1 MIGKRLLFSIALRIF
16 KRDWRRDDLLN
27 LIFSMAIAM
36 ASVSVIYLIIDRVES
51 ATNQQAS
58 QMLGADLVITSPKPI
73 DTSWLDKSKE
83 QNLTR
88 AEIVEFVSVLSA
100 NDQLQ
105 LSAVK
110 AISDNYPLKGRI
122 EIADTP
128 YDEAR
133 VVSGHP
139 SKGQIWIE
147 PRILT
152 VLNAQKGQ
160 KLELGYTDLEID
172 GTIMLQPGQGST
184 LFNIAPTAIIGLQDL
199 AATKVIQPGSR
210 VTYRYLFVGEKNN
223 IAAFEQWIKPQLD
236 TSQRL
241 VTVFDESPMAG
252 SAISRSKKYIS
263 LSGLLTLILLGVAIA
278 MSANRYATRQF
289 DMSALMRCFGMNN
302 NQVLSIFLII
312 LLMVSLVGIGIGALL
327 GLFFQSFMVNWLAEL
342 FGENLPPADISV
354 LLLPMLT
361 SFILLLGFAMPSLI
375 QLKSVPPM
383 RVLRRQLEP
392 MKASAWS
399 IYGLAAISMIAVM
412 YVQMQDIKLLASVFA
427 GLLFM
432 AAIFALLSKLFTL
445 LIRRLSVSK
454 NAAINYSLRQ
464 LDANKGVT
472 MLHLLAFSS
481 TVFVIALVVIIRTEL
496 MSKWQQSLAEDA
508 PNHFMV
514 NIAAED
520 APEIDKFLSKNK
532 VKSTETYP
540 MVRGRVV
547 QINHQ
552 DIKDVLSEKALQH
565 NSLKRELN
573 MTWTAALPKG
583 NKVVAGQWGWS
594 ENKTDPQG
602 SQNSFAELSHEPSP
616 ELSQR
621 ALEEPKSSLDPAQL
635 IKLIHTIS
643 IEDKMADTL
652 GLKLGDSLTFK
663 VGDESWSAQITSFRS
678 IDWQTFTPNFY
689 IIADPGSLNAFA
701 PTYINSF
708 YLAKDKK
715 KLVTDLTN
723 QHPTAIIIELDRI
736 FEEIRQIINKV
747 SSAIELIMVF
757 VVGAGFALLWAAME
771 HTFSQKLHQSAILRT
786 LGASRRFI
794 ATSFRFEFLWLAIL
808 SSFVA
813 ISCIELVSYFLY
825 RQIFNIEFEFHF
837 ALWWQLPVGL
847 FLMMMLASW
856 RGVNRVTTP
865 APLSLLK

>member
-1 MIGKRLLFSIALRIF
+1 MIGKGLLLSIALRIF
-16 KRDWRRDDLLN
+16 RRDWRRGDLLN
-27 LIFSMAIAM
+27 LIFAMAIAM

-58 QMLGADLVITSPKPI
+58 QMLGADLVITSPKPV
-73 DTSWLDKSKE
+73 DADWLKKAEE

-110 AISDNYPLKGRI
+110 AVSDNYPLKGRI

-128 YDEAR
+128 YSKAK
-133 VVSGHP
+133 VVVGHP
-139 SKGQIWIE
+139 GKGHIWIE
-147 PRILT
+147 PRILA
-152 VLNAQKGQ
+152 VLNAKKGQ
-160 KLELGYTDLEID
+160 KLELGYTDLEIN

-184 LFNIAPTAIIGLQDL
+184 LFNIAPTAIIGIQDL

-210 VTYRYLFVGEKNN
+210 VSYRYLFVGQKQD
-223 IAAFEQWIKPQLD
+223 IAAFEKWLEPQLD

-241 VTVFDESPMAG
+241 VSIFDESPMAG
-252 SAISRSKKYIS
+252 SAITRSKKYIS
-263 LSGLLTLILLGVAIA
+263 LSGLLTLVLLGVAIA

-302 NQVLSIFLII
+302 NQVLSIFLFI
-312 LLMVSLVGIGIGALL
+312 LLMVSLVGIGIGALI
-327 GLFFQSFMVNWLAEL
+327 GIIFQSLMVDWLAEL
-342 FGENLPPADISV
+342 FGENLPAADFTV
-354 LLLPMLT
+354 LLFPMLT

-399 IYGLAAISMIAVM
+399 IYGLAGIALIAVM
-412 YVQMQDIKLLASVFA
+412 YIQMQDIKLLASVFL
-427 GLLFM
+427 GLVVM
-432 AAIFALLSKLFTL
+432 ASIFALLSKLFTF
-445 LIRRLSVSK
+445 LIRYLSVSK
-454 NAAINYSLRQ
+454 NAAVNYSLRQ

-496 MSKWQQSLAEDA
+496 MSKWQQSLGEYA

-514 NIAAED
+514 NIAASE
-520 APEIDKFLSKNK
+520 APQIDEFLSKHQI
-532 VKSTETYP
+532 KSTETYP

-547 QINHQ
+547 QINFQ
-552 DIKDVLSEKALQH
+552 DIKDVLTEKALQH
-565 NSLKRELN
+565 NSLNRELN

-583 NKVVAGQWGWS
+583 NKIVKGVWDEAVSVPKGMDDGDKPIAAKLLKTNSMATSPVA
-594 ENKTDPQG
+594 
-602 SQNSFAELSHEPSP
+602 
-616 ELSQR
+616 
-621 ALEEPKSSLDPAQL
+621 
-635 IKLIHTIS
+635 TIS
-643 IEDKMADTL
+643 IEDKMAETL

-663 VGDESWSAQITSFRS
+663 VGADSWSAEITSFRS

-689 IIADPGSLNAFA
+689 IIANPGSLDDFA

-708 YLAKDKK
+708 FLPKDKK
-715 KLVTDLTN
+715 KLVADLTN

-736 FEEIRQIINKV
+736 FEEIRQIIDKV

-757 VVGAGFALLWAAME
+757 VVGAGVALLWAAME

-808 SSFVA
+808 SSLVA

-825 RQIFNIEFEFHF
+825 QQIFNIEFEFHF
-837 ALWWQLPVGL
+837 SLWWQLPAGL

-856 RGVNRVTTP
+856 RGVNRVTSP

>member
-1 MIGKRLLFSIALRIF
+1 MISKRLLLSIALRIF
-16 KRDWRRDDLLN
+16 RRDWRRGDLLN
-27 LIFSMAIAM
+27 LIFAMAIAM

-58 QMLGADLVITSPKPI
+58 QVLGADLVITSPKPV
-73 DTSWLDKSKE
+73 DVNWLDKAS
-83 QNLTR
+83 QQDLTR

-139 SKGQIWIE
+139 DKGRIWIE
-147 PRILT
+147 PRILS

-160 KLELGYTDLEID
+160 KLELGYTDLKID

-210 VTYRYLFVGEKNN
+210 VNYRYLFIGDKQN
-223 IAAFEQWIKPQLD
+223 IAAFEQWIKPQLN

-241 VTVFDESPMAG
+241 VTIFDESPMAG

-327 GLFFQSFMVNWLAEL
+327 GLVFQSFMVNWLAEL

-427 GLLFM
+427 GLAFM

-454 NAAINYSLRQ
+454 NAAVNYSLRQ

-472 MLHLLAFSS
+472 MLHLLAFST
-481 TVFVIALVVIIRTEL
+481 TVFVIALVVIVRTEL
-496 MSKWQQSLAEDA
+496 MSKWQQSLGEDA

-514 NIAAED
+514 NIAASE
-520 APEIDKFLSKNK
+520 APEVEQFLNSHQI
-532 VKSTETYP
+532 KSTETYP

-583 NKVVAGQWGWS
+583 NKVVAGQWSWPDLGLPDFAS
-594 ENKTDPQG
+594 PDMG
-602 SQNSFAELSHEPSP
+602 SQSNRP
-616 ELSQR
+616 EAKPVSEVGGLKPT
-621 ALEEPKSSLDPAQL
+621 A
-635 IKLIHTIS
+635 TIS
-643 IEDKMADTL
+643 IEDKMAETL
-652 GLKLGDSLTFK
+652 GLELGDSLTFK

-689 IIADPGSLNAFA
+689 IIANPGSLDSFA

-715 KLVTDLTN
+715 KLVADLTN

-837 ALWWQLPVGL
+837 ALWWQLPAGL

>member
-1 MIGKRLLFSIALRIF
+1 MIDKGLLLSIALRIF
-16 KRDWRRDDLLN
+16 RRDWRRGDLLN
-27 LIFSMAIAM
+27 LIFAMAIAM

-58 QMLGADLVITSPKPI
+58 QVLGADLVITSPKPI
-73 DTSWLDKSKE
+73 NANWLEKATE
-83 QNLTR
+83 QNLIK

-100 NDQLQ
+100 NEQLQ

-110 AISDNYPLKGRI
+110 AVSDNYPLKGRI

-128 YDEAR
+128 YSKAR
-133 VVSGHP
+133 VVRGHP
-139 SKGQIWIE
+139 EKGQIWIE
-147 PRILT
+147 PRILA
-152 VLNAQKGQ
+152 VLDAEKGQ
-160 KLELGYTDLEID
+160 KLELGYTDLQIE

-210 VTYRYLFVGEKNN
+210 VTYRYLFVGQKQDV
-223 IAAFEQWIKPQLD
+223 AAFEKWIEPQLD

-241 VTVFDESPMAG
+241 VSIFDESPMAG
-252 SAISRSKKYIS
+252 SAITRSKKYIS
-263 LSGLLTLILLGVAIA
+263 LSGLLTLVLLGVAIA

-302 NQVLSIFLII
+302 NQVLSIFLFI

-327 GLFFQSFMVNWLAEL
+327 GIVFQSLMVDWLAGL
-342 FGENLPPADISV
+342 FGENLPAADFTV
-354 LLLPMLT
+354 LLFPMLI
-361 SFILLLGFAMPSLI
+361 SFILLIGFAMPSLI

-399 IYGLAAISMIAVM
+399 IYGLAGIALIAVM
-412 YVQMQDIKLLASVFA
+412 YIQMQDLKLLASVFA
-427 GLLFM
+427 GLIVM
-432 AAIFALLSKLFTL
+432 ASIFALLSKLFTF

-454 NAAINYSLRQ
+454 NAAVNYSLRQ

-496 MSKWQQSLAEDA
+496 MTKWQQSLGENA

-514 NIAAED
+514 NIAASE
-520 APEIDKFLSKNK
+520 APQIDEFLSQHL
-532 VKSTETYP
+532 VESTETYP

-547 QINHQ
+547 EVNHK
-552 DIKDVLSEKALQH
+552 DIKDVLSETALQH
-565 NSLKRELN
+565 NSLNRELN
-573 MTWTAALPKG
+573 MTWTSAIPKG
-583 NKVVAGQWGWS
+583 NKIVSGDWLSAESGLGA
-594 ENKTDPQG
+594 DPK
-602 SQNSFAELSHEPSP
+602 ELADDSTSAAPGTS
-616 ELSQR
+616 
-621 ALEEPKSSLDPAQL
+621 A
-635 IKLIHTIS
+635 TIS
-643 IEDKMADTL
+643 IEDKMAETL
-652 GLKLGDSLTFK
+652 GLKLGDTLTFK
-663 VGDESWSAQITSFRS
+663 IGAESWSAKITSFRS

-689 IIADPGSLNAFA
+689 IIANSGSLDEFA

-708 YLAKDKK
+708 YLPKDKK
-715 KLVTDLTN
+715 KLVADLTN

-736 FEEIRQIINKV
+736 FEEIRQIIEKV

-808 SSFVA
+808 SSLVA

-825 RQIFNIEFEFHF
+825 QQIFNIDFEFHF
-837 ALWWQLPVGL
+837 ALWWQLPGGL

-856 RGVNRVTTP
+856 RGVNRVTSP

>member
-1 MIGKRLLFSIALRIF
+1 MIGKRLLLLIAIRIF
-16 KRDWRRDDLLN
+16 RRDWRRGDLLN
-27 LIFSMAIAM
+27 LIFAMAIAM

-73 DTSWLDKSKE
+73 DDDWLEKAVA
-83 QNLTR
+83 QNLIR
-88 AEIVEFVSVLSA
+88 AEMVEFVSVLSA
-100 NDQLQ
+100 NEQLQ

-110 AISDNYPLKGRI
+110 AVSDNYPLKGRI

-128 YDEAR
+128 YSKAKAVR
-133 VVSGHP
+133 GHP
-139 SKGQIWIE
+139 SKGKIWVA
-147 PRILT
+147 PKILA
-152 VLNAQKGQ
+152 VLNAEKGQ

-184 LFNIAPTAIIGLQDL
+184 LFNIAPTAMIGLQDIAL
-199 AATKVIQPGSR
+199 TKVIQPGSR
-210 VTYRYLFVGEKNN
+210 VSYRYLFVGQKQDIVLFEK
-223 IAAFEQWIKPQLD
+223 WIEPRIE

-241 VTVFDESPMAG
+241 VSILDESPMAG
-252 SAISRSKKYIS
+252 SAITRSKKYIS
-263 LSGLLTLILLGVAIA
+263 LSGLLTLVLLGVAIA

-302 NQVLSIFLII
+302 NQVLSIFLLI

-327 GLFFQSFMVNWLAEL
+327 GIIFQSLMIDWLVEL
-342 FGENLPPADISV
+342 FGENLPVADFTV
-354 LLLPMLT
+354 LLFPMLT
-361 SFILLLGFAMPSLI
+361 SFILLLGFAMPSFI

-392 MKASAWS
+392 MKANAWS
-399 IYGLAAISMIAVM
+399 IYGLAGLALIAVM
-412 YVQMQDIKLLASVFA
+412 YIQIQDLKLLASVFA
-427 GLLFM
+427 GLIIM
-432 AAIFALLSKLFTL
+432 ASIFALLSKLLTL
-445 LIRRLSVSK
+445 LIRRLSVTK

-481 TVFVIALVVIIRTEL
+481 TVFVMALVVIIRTEL
-496 MSKWQQSLAEDA
+496 MAKWQQSLGEDA

-514 NIAAED
+514 NIAASEV
-520 APEIDKFLSKNK
+520 PQIDEFLSKHQI
-532 VKSTETYP
+532 KSTESYP

-552 DIKDVLSEKALQH
+552 DIKEVLTEKALQH
-565 NSLKRELN
+565 NSLNRELN
-573 MTWTAALPKG
+573 MTWTDFLPKG
-583 NKVVAGQWGWS
+583 NKIVGGKWRPSATHSGVVMK
-594 ENKTDPQG
+594 NDPKQI
-602 SQNSFAELSHEPSP
+602 A
-616 ELSQR
+616 
-621 ALEEPKSSLDPAQL
+621 
-635 IKLIHTIS
+635 TIS
-643 IEDKMADTL
+643 IENKMAETL
-652 GLKLGDSLTFK
+652 GLELGDSLTFK
-663 VGDESWSAQITSFRS
+663 IGADSWSAQITSFRS

-689 IIADPGSLNAFA
+689 IIANPGSLDDFA

-708 YLAKDKK
+708 YLAKNKK

-723 QHPTAIIIELDRI
+723 KHPTAIIVELDRI
-736 FEEIRQIINKV
+736 FEEIRQIIEKV

-808 SSFVA
+808 SSLVA
-813 ISCIELVSYFLY
+813 ISCIEWVSYFLY
-825 RQIFNIEFEFHF
+825 EQIFNIEFEFHF
-837 ALWWQLPVGL
+837 DLWWQLTGGL

-856 RGVNRVTTP
+856 RGVNRVTSP

>member
-1 MIGKRLLFSIALRIF
+1 
-16 KRDWRRDDLLN
+16 
-27 LIFSMAIAM
+27 
-36 ASVSVIYLIIDRVES
+36 
-51 ATNQQAS
+51 
-58 QMLGADLVITSPKPI
+58 
-73 DTSWLDKSKE
+73 
-83 QNLTR
+83 
-88 AEIVEFVSVLSA
+88 
-100 NDQLQ
+100 
-105 LSAVK
+105 
-110 AISDNYPLKGRI
+110 
-122 EIADTP
+122 
-128 YDEAR
+128 
-133 VVSGHP
+133 
-139 SKGQIWIE
+139 
-147 PRILT
+147 
-152 VLNAQKGQ
+152 VLNAKKGQ

-210 VTYRYLFVGEKNN
+210 VSYRYLFVGQKQD
-223 IAAFEQWIKPQLD
+223 IAAFEKWIEPQLD

-241 VTVFDESPMAG
+241 VSIFDESPMAG
-252 SAISRSKKYIS
+252 SAITRSKKYIS
-263 LSGLLTLILLGVAIA
+263 LSGLLTLVLLGVAIA

-302 NQVLSIFLII
+302 NQVLSIFLFI

-327 GLFFQSFMVNWLAEL
+327 GIIFQSLMVDWLAEL
-342 FGENLPPADISV
+342 FGENLPAADFSV
-354 LLLPMLT
+354 LLFPMLT

-399 IYGLAAISMIAVM
+399 IYGLAGIALIAVM
-412 YVQMQDIKLLASVFA
+412 YIQMQDLKLLASVFI
-427 GLLFM
+427 GLIVM
-432 AAIFALLSKLFTL
+432 ASIFALLSKLFTI

-454 NAAINYSLRQ
+454 NAAVNYSLRQ

-496 MSKWQQSLAEDA
+496 MTKWQQSLGEDA

-514 NIAAED
+514 NIAASE
-520 APEIDKFLSKNK
+520 APQIDEFLSKHQI
-532 VKSTETYP
+532 KSTETYP

-552 DIKDVLSEKALQH
+552 DIKDVLTEKALLH
-565 NSLKRELN
+565 NSLNRELN

-583 NKVVAGQWGWS
+583 NKIVSGEWGGAGSAIGSGSGTGSNSNSNSDAKGNASDTIATNLLTTNSVAT
-594 ENKTDPQG
+594 NPVAT
-602 SQNSFAELSHEPSP
+602 SP
-616 ELSQR
+616 I
-621 ALEEPKSSLDPAQL
+621 A
-635 IKLIHTIS
+635 TIS
-643 IEDKMADTL
+643 IEDKMAETL

-663 VGDESWSAQITSFRS
+663 VGADSWSAKITSFRS

-689 IIADPGSLNAFA
+689 IIANPGSLNDFA

-708 YLAKDKK
+708 FLPKDKK
-715 KLVTDLTN
+715 KLVADLTN

-736 FEEIRQIINKV
+736 FEEIRLIIEKV
-747 SSAIELIMVF
+747 SSAVELIMVF

-808 SSFVA
+808 SSLVA

-825 RQIFNIEFEFHF
+825 QQIFNIEFDFHF
-837 ALWWQLPVGL
+837 SLWWQLPTGL
-847 FLMMMLASW
+847 FSMMMLASW
-856 RGVNRVTTP
+856 RGVIRVTSP

>member
-1 MIGKRLLFSIALRIF
+1 MIGKGLLLSIALRIF
-16 KRDWRRDDLLN
+16 RRDWRRGDLLN
-27 LIFSMAIAM
+27 LIFAMTLAM

-58 QMLGADLVITSPKPI
+58 QVLGADLVITSPKPI
-73 DTSWLDKSKE
+73 DASWLEKAVDLK
-83 QNLTR
+83 LTR

-110 AISDNYPLKGRI
+110 AVSDNYPLKGRI

-128 YDEAR
+128 YDKAK
-133 VVSGHP
+133 VVTGHP
-139 SKGQIWIE
+139 GKGQIWIE
-147 PRILT
+147 PRILA
-152 VLNAQKGQ
+152 VLTAEKGQ
-160 KLELGYTDLEID
+160 KLELGYTELEID

-210 VTYRYLFVGEKNN
+210 VSYRYLFVGLEQD
-223 IAAFEQWIKPQLD
+223 IAAFEKWIEPQLD

-241 VTVFDESPMAG
+241 VSIFDESPMAG
-252 SAISRSKKYIS
+252 SAITRSKKYIS
-263 LSGLLTLILLGVAIA
+263 LSGLLTLVLLGVAIA

-302 NQVLSIFLII
+302 NQVLSIFLFI
-312 LLMVSLVGIGIGALL
+312 LLMLSLVGIGIGALL
-327 GLFFQSFMVNWLAEL
+327 GFIFQSLMVDWLAEL
-342 FGENLPPADISV
+342 FGENLPPADFSV
-354 LLLPMLT
+354 LLFPMMT

-399 IYGLAAISMIAVM
+399 IYGLAGIALIAVM
-412 YVQMQDIKLLASVFA
+412 YIQMQDLKLLASVFV
-427 GLLFM
+427 GLLVM
-432 AAIFALLSKLFTL
+432 ISIFALLSKLFTL
-445 LIRRLSVSK
+445 LIRRLSVSN
-454 NAAINYSLRQ
+454 NAAVNYSLRQ

-496 MSKWQQSLAEDA
+496 MTKWQQSLGEDA

-514 NIAAED
+514 NIAASE
-520 APEIDKFLSKNK
+520 APQIDQFLSKHQI
-532 VKSTETYP
+532 KSTETYP
-540 MVRGRVV
+540 MVRGRVI
-547 QINHQ
+547 QINQQ
-552 DIKDVLSEKALQH
+552 DIKDVLSEKALLH
-565 NSLKRELN
+565 NSLNRELN

-583 NKVVAGQWGWS
+583 NKIVSGEWVGADS
-594 ENKTDPQG
+594 AT
-602 SQNSFAELSHEPSP
+602 A
-616 ELSQR
+616 
-621 ALEEPKSSLDPAQL
+621 
-635 IKLIHTIS
+635 TIS
-643 IEDKMADTL
+643 IEDKMAEIL

-663 VGDESWSAQITSFRS
+663 VGADSWSAKITSFRS

-689 IIADPGSLNAFA
+689 IIANPGSLDDFA

-708 YLAKDKK
+708 YLPQDKK
-715 KLVTDLTN
+715 KLVADLTN

-736 FEEIRQIINKV
+736 FEEIRQIIDKV

-757 VVGAGFALLWAAME
+757 VVGAGLALLWAAME

-808 SSFVA
+808 SSLVA

-825 RQIFNIEFEFHF
+825 QQIFNIEFEFHF
-837 ALWWQLPVGL
+837 ELWWQLPAGL

-856 RGVNRVTTP
+856 RGVNRVTRP

>member
-1 MIGKRLLFSIALRIF
+1 MIGKGLLLSIALRIF
-16 KRDWRRDDLLN
+16 RRDWRRGDLLN
-27 LIFSMAIAM
+27 LIFAMTIAM

-58 QMLGADLVITSPKPI
+58 QVLGADLVITSPKPI
-73 DTSWLDKSKE
+73 DANWSEKAAVL
-83 QNLTR
+83 NLTR

-110 AISDNYPLKGRI
+110 AVSDNYPLKGRI

-128 YDEAR
+128 YDKAK
-133 VVSGHP
+133 VVTGHP
-139 SKGQIWIE
+139 GKGKIWIE
-147 PRILT
+147 PRILA
-152 VLNAQKGQ
+152 VLTAEKGQ
-160 KLELGYTDLEID
+160 KLELGYTELEID
-172 GTIMLQPGQGST
+172 GAVMLQPGQGST

-210 VTYRYLFVGEKNN
+210 VSYRYLFVGQEQD
-223 IAAFEQWIKPQLD
+223 IAAFEKWIEPQLD

-241 VTVFDESPMAG
+241 VSIFDESPMAG
-252 SAISRSKKYIS
+252 SAITRSKKYIS
-263 LSGLLTLILLGVAIA
+263 LSGLLTLVLLGVAIA

-302 NQVLSIFLII
+302 NQVLSIFLFI

-327 GLFFQSFMVNWLAEL
+327 GIIFQSLMVDWLAEL
-342 FGENLPPADISV
+342 FGENLPAADFSV
-354 LLLPMLT
+354 LLFPMLT

-399 IYGLAAISMIAVM
+399 IYGLAGIALTAVM
-412 YVQMQDIKLLASVFA
+412 YIQMQDFKLLASVFV
-427 GLLFM
+427 GLIVM
-432 AAIFALLSKLFTL
+432 TSIFALLSKLFTL
-445 LIRRLSVSK
+445 LIRRLSVSN
-454 NAAINYSLRQ
+454 NAAVNYSLRQ

-496 MSKWQQSLAEDA
+496 MTKWQQSLGEDA

-514 NIAAED
+514 NIAASE
-520 APEIDKFLSKNK
+520 APQIDQFLSKHQ

-540 MVRGRVV
+540 MVRGRVI
-547 QINHQ
+547 QINQQ
-552 DIKDVLSEKALQH
+552 DIKDVLTEKALQH
-565 NSLKRELN
+565 NSLNRELN
-573 MTWTAALPKG
+573 MTWTADLPKG
-583 NKVVAGQWGWS
+583 NKIVSGEWGEVNSGIDANSNAKENAPATIATNSVATNNLAVSLGA
-594 ENKTDPQG
+594 T
-602 SQNSFAELSHEPSP
+602 SP
-616 ELSQR
+616 I
-621 ALEEPKSSLDPAQL
+621 A
-635 IKLIHTIS
+635 TIS
-643 IEDKMADTL
+643 IEDKMAEIL

-663 VGDESWSAQITSFRS
+663 VGADSWSAKITSFRS

-689 IIADPGSLNAFA
+689 IIANPGSLDDFA

-708 YLAKDKK
+708 YLPQDKK
-715 KLVTDLTN
+715 KLVADLTN

-736 FEEIRQIINKV
+736 FEEIRQIIEKV

-757 VVGAGFALLWAAME
+757 VVGAGVALLWAAME

-808 SSFVA
+808 SSLVA

-825 RQIFNIEFEFHF
+825 QQIFNIEFKFHF
-837 ALWWQLPVGL
+837 ELWWQLPGGL

-856 RGVNRVTTP
+856 RGVNRVTSP